1 MTSTKKEE
9 TGMSGKDLFRMAA
22 ATLTLAAAGLIG
34 APTTSYADTQGN
46 ERRDDRRD
54 TRDDSRDAKDAC
66 KEGDDSRAEC
76 RQDKRDTK
84 QDARGEH
91 GDSDDAAAPSQ

>member
-1 MTSTKKEE
+1 
-9 TGMSGKDLFRMAA
+9 MSRQHLFRMAA
-22 ATLTLAAAGLIG
+22 ATLTLAAAGLIS

-46 ERRDDRRD
+46 ERRDDRQD
-54 TRDDSRDAKDAC
+54 TRDEARDVKDAC
-66 KEGDDSRAEC
+66 KEGDQNRAEC

-91 GDSDDAAAPSQ
+91 GDQNDDAAAPSQ